1 MKALELVSL
10 YILLLAITVGI
21 IWIPEL
27 FGNLSDDEMN
37 GEYPESFKD
46 AKELIE
52 KEWQNLDDWSIEHF
66 LGTKGYLSVRK
77 DKLGKSGYATLEDRF
92 EVKALD
98 CLYNKTIA
106 LFSNPHCKN
115 ADVQKF
121 YDDMNRYCKEAPK
134 QSKAEKMDTLQGVHN
149 VYKSAYGLIHKEIGL
164 HTNFNQDA
172 DKDKKR
178 WWSDFNQ
185 YESGIINEIDSVQ
198 KVFCYDRISKI
209 IEIEDG
215 LKNITTK
222 LTKAKSKFLSDLIKN
237 IDECF
242 KPYIENIQKC
252 TSELKDITEQDDLD
266 SVKEYKK
273 DFETQK
279 NLLLNMRSHFDS
291 QFNDSKKECE
301 EIKNIV
307 DRMSRTYESFE
318 NSLKKAEE
326 SVKSPKNQNYL

>member
-1 MKALELVSL
+1 MKALKLVSL
-10 YILLLAITVGI
+10 FILLLAITVGI

-66 LGTKGYLSVRK
+66 LDTKGYLSVRK
-77 DKLGKSGYATLEDRF
+77 DKLGKSGYATLKDRF

-121 YDDMNRYCKEAPK
+121 YNDMNRYCKEAPK
-134 QSKAEKMDTLQGVHN
+134 QSAAEQMDTLQSI
-149 VYKSAYGLIHKEIGL
+149 YKIYDRAYKLTLKTIGL
-164 HTNFNQDA
+164 STNFDEKA
-172 DKDKKR
+172 DEQK
-178 WWSDFNQ
+178 WWSDFNK
-185 YESGIINEIDSVQ
+185 YEDNISADIDSI
-198 KVFCYDRISKI
+198 KKDSTNYKRISKI

-215 LKNITTK
+215 LKEITTK
-222 LTKAKSKFLSDLIKN
+222 LTKAKSEFLSDLIDD

-266 SVKEYKK
+266 RVKEYKE
-273 DFETQK
+273 DFEKQK
-279 NLLLNMRSHFDS
+279 NLLLAMRTHFDE
-291 QFNDSKKECE
+291 QFKDSKNECE
-301 EIKNIV
+301 KIKNIAK
-307 DRMSRTYESFE
+307 RMSKTYESFE
-318 NSLKKAEE
+318 NSLKEAEE
-326 SVKSPKNQNYL
+326 SVKSQKNQNYL